1 MPANVHWLH
10 AMGTSPAFLIL
21 VGCSIVMLGVTI
33 ERFFYYSKRKGDPDD
48 TLRRALGDVRKGDTR
63 EATRTCESSQHPFG
77 PVGVALLTESGSVE
91 AGIDERMQIA
101 LSEQKMLLERN
112 VGVLGT
118 MAATAP
124 LIGLLGTV
132 WGIMRAFNDM
142 ALSGAAGP
150 SVVAA
155 GIAEALFTTAAGILI
170 AVPAV
175 VLHNHFARRMNTMLA
190 VAENHARSLR
200 IAILEIRGRAGRASV
215 PHAPAPVEPE
225 VVSRSLRSLEPAATR

>member
-1 MPANVHWLH
+1 M
-10 AMGTSPAFLIL
+10 
-21 VGCSIVMLGVTI
+21 
-33 ERFFYYSKRKGDPDD
+33 
-48 TLRRALGDVRKGDTR
+48 
-63 EATRTCESSQHPFG
+63 
-77 PVGVALLTESGSVE
+77 LTENGTV
-91 AGIDERMQIA
+91 ATGIDERMQIA

-118 MAATAP
+118 LAATSP
-124 LIGLLGTV
+124 LVGLLGTV

-142 ALSGAAGP
+142 AQSGAAGP

-190 VAENHARSLR
+190 VAENHGRSLR
-200 IAILEIRGRAGRASV
+200 IAILEVRGRASRTSASHG
-215 PHAPAPVEPE
+215 PAPAEPE
-225 VVSRSLRSLEPAATR
+225 VVSKSVQSPEPTATR

>member
-1 MPANVHWLH
+1 
-10 AMGTSPAFLIL
+10 
-21 VGCSIVMLGVTI
+21 
-33 ERFFYYSKRKGDPDD
+33 
-48 TLRRALGDVRKGDTR
+48 
-63 EATRTCESSQHPFG
+63 
-77 PVGVALLTESGSVE
+77 
-91 AGIDERMQIA
+91 
-101 LSEQKMLLERN
+101 
-112 VGVLGT
+112 
-118 MAATAP
+118 
-124 LIGLLGTV
+124 
-132 WGIMRAFNDM
+132 MRAFNDM

-200 IAILEIRGRAGRASV
+200 IAILEIRGRAGRTSV
-215 PHAPAPVEPE
+215 PHAPAPAEPE